1 MSTTLHLNDDDL
13 VLHYYGEMTATDET
27 NAGAHLASCAEC
39 QANYAKL
46 QRVMA
51 FVDSAPAV
59 EAPAGFERLAWA
71 RLEPAL
77 PAPRRASFG
86 GLLSWFVF
94 SPARLAFTAG
104 IVMLIGAAF
113 MAGRMTRTET
123 PSGATPGQRAE
134 RVRERILL
142 VDLGE
147 HLDRSQMV
155 LVELVSAPLN
165 DDSGENVDISLE
177 QSRAE
182 QLVSANR
189 LYRQTALSTG
199 DAAMAS
205 VLDELERV
213 LVDIAASP
221 STVTQEDLDSVR
233 RRIESKELIF
243 KVRVVSSQVRDRQR
257 AAAERQTTRSTLG
270 S

>member
-1 MSTTLHLNDDDL
+1 MDTMSTNLHLNDDDL
-13 VLHYYGEMTATDET
+13 VLHYYGEMPTGDESR
-27 NAGAHLASCAEC
+27 AESHLSACGDC

-51 FVDSAPAV
+51 FVDSAPAPDA
-59 EAPAGFERLAWA
+59 APGFERIAWA

-77 PAPRRASFG
+77 HRPHRG
-86 GLLSWFVF
+86 WLSWFVF
-94 SPARLAFTAG
+94 SPVRLAFTAG
-104 IVMLIGAAF
+104 IVILIGAAF
-113 MAGRMTRTET
+113 MAGRMTRTAGPAGAAQSAET
-123 PSGATPGQRAE
+123 
-134 RVRERILL
+134 VRERILL

-147 HLDRSQMV
+147 HLDRTQMM
-155 LVELVSAPLN
+155 LVELVSAPPS
-165 DDSGENVDISLE
+165 DDSGGSVDISLE

-189 LYRQTALSTG
+189 LYRQTAASTG

-221 STVTQEDLDSVR
+221 ATVSQEDLDSVR
-233 RRIESKELIF
+233 RRIDSKELLF
-243 KVRVVSSQVRDRQR
+243 KVRVVSSQVRDRQK
-257 AAAERQTTRSTLG
+257 AANRERSAHPTIG

>member
-1 MSTTLHLNDDDL
+1 MSTNLHLNDDDL
-13 VLHYYGEMTATDET
+13 VLHYYGEMPAADEAR
-27 NAGAHLASCAEC
+27 AGTHLSTCGAC
-39 QANYAKL
+39 QQNYAKL

-59 EAPAGFERLAWA
+59 EAAPGFERVAWA

-77 PAPRRASFG
+77 AAPRRTW
-86 GLLSWFVF
+86 LSWFVF

-104 IVMLIGAAF
+104 IVILIGAAF
-113 MAGRMTRTET
+113 MAGRMTRTAAPAGAPQSAET
-123 PSGATPGQRAE
+123 
-134 RVRERILL
+134 VRERILL

-147 HLDRSQMV
+147 HLERSQMV
-155 LVELVSAPLN
+155 LVELVSAPPN
-165 DDSGENVDISLE
+165 DDSGGSVDISLE

-189 LYRQTALSTG
+189 LYRQTAASTG

-221 STVTQEDLDSVR
+221 ATVTQEEFDSVR
-233 RRIESKELIF
+233 RRIDSKEILF
-243 KVRVVSSQVRDRQR
+243 KVRVVSSQVRDRQKAANRER
-257 AAAERQTTRSTLG
+257 ANPSTVG

>member
-1 MSTTLHLNDDDL
+1 
-13 VLHYYGEMTATDET
+13 V
-27 NAGAHLASCAEC
+27 
-39 QANYAKL
+39 Q
-46 QRVMA
+46 Q
-51 FVDSAPAV
+51 
-59 EAPAGFERLAWA
+59 
-71 RLEPAL
+71 
-77 PAPRRASFG
+77 
-86 GLLSWFVF
+86 
-94 SPARLAFTAG
+94 
-104 IVMLIGAAF
+104 
-113 MAGRMTRTET
+113 
-123 PSGATPGQRAE
+123 
-134 RVRERILL
+134 VRERILL

-155 LVELVSAPLN
+155 LVELVSA
-165 DDSGENVDISLE
+165 DDSSGTVDISLE

-213 LVDIAASP
+213 LVEIAASP
-221 STVTQEDLDSVR
+221 STVSQEDLDSVR
-233 RRIESKELIF
+233 RRIESKELLF

-257 AAAERQTTRSTLG
+257 AASERQATRSTLG